1 MYDFEKTIDRAAL
14 DALKAVPSS
23 QSKEGCIPLW
33 VADMDFPAAPAIQEA
48 LVARMSI
55 PSYGYTLC
63 RDRYYSAVIDW
74 MKRRHQWNV
83 AKEWFVL
90 TPGVVPAMAFA
101 VRAVTAPGD
110 KVMIQTPVY
119 PQFAKMV
126 QSNGATLVTN
136 PLKLVD
142 GRYEIDF
149 EDFEQ
154 KVKDPALKL
163 FFLCNPH
170 NPVGRVWKRDE
181 LQRLADL
188 CLEHDVIIFS
198 DDIHHDFTYGEHQYI
213 PIATLSPD
221 VVARTITATSPTK
234 TFSIASF
241 KVGNIFIEEERLRQ
255 KYQKAVESAGVA
267 ELDLGAI
274 EATIAAYTKGEA
286 WFDQALKY
294 IEGNSQYIE
303 QFIAER
309 IPQVKTFAQEGTYLK
324 WLDWRSFGLT
334 DTELNDWAL
343 NEAKVW
349 LSEGYAYG
357 KEGSGFLRLNMTS
370 RRALIEEAMERL
382 ARAAQRL

>member
-1 MYDFEKTIDRAAL
+1 M
-14 DALKAVPSS
+14 
-23 QSKEGCIPLW
+23 
-33 VADMDFPAAPAIQEA
+33 
-48 LVARMSI
+48 
-55 PSYGYTLC
+55 
-63 RDRYYSAVIDW
+63 
-74 MKRRHQWNV
+74 
-83 AKEWFVL
+83 
-90 TPGVVPAMAFA
+90 
-101 VRAVTAPGD
+101 VRADAGRGSGYGVRCPGLDGAGD

-181 LQRLADL
+181 LHKLAEL

-198 DDIHHDFTYGEHQYI
+198 DDIHHDFTYGDHQYI

-221 VVARTITATSPTK
+221 VAARTITATSPSK

-241 KVGNIFIEEERLRQ
+241 KMGNIFIEEEGLRQ

-274 EATIAAYTKGEA
+274 EATIGGYTKGEA
-286 WFDQALKY
+286 WFDEALKY

-303 QFIAER
+303 QFIADR

-324 WLDWRSFGLT
+324 WLDWRSFGMT
-334 DTELNDWAL
+334 DKELNVWAL

-349 LSEGYAYG
+349 LSEGHAFG
-357 KEGSGFLRLNMTS
+357 KEGSGFMRLNMTS
-370 RRALIEEAMERL
+370 RRAVIEEAMERL
-382 ARAAQRL
+382 ARAAERL

>member
-1 MYDFEKTIDRAAL
+1 MYDLEKTIDRAAL
-14 DALKAVPSS
+14 DALKAVPFNPS
-23 QSKEGCIPLW
+23 QEGCIPLW

-48 LVARMSI
+48 LVARMSK

-63 RDRYYSAVIDW
+63 RERYYSAVIDW
-74 MKRRHQWNV
+74 MKRRHRWDV

-101 VRAVTAPGD
+101 VRALTAPGD

-181 LQRLADL
+181 LHKLAEL

-198 DDIHHDFTYGEHQYI
+198 DDIHHDFTYGDHQYI

-221 VVARTITATSPTK
+221 VAARTITATSPSK

-241 KVGNIFIEEERLRQ
+241 KMGNIFIEEEGLRQ

-274 EATIAAYTKGEA
+274 EATIGGYTKGEA
-286 WFDQALKY
+286 WFDEALKY

-303 QFIAER
+303 QFIADR

-324 WLDWRSFGLT
+324 WLDWRSFGMT
-334 DTELNDWAL
+334 DKELNVWAL

-349 LSEGYAYG
+349 LSEGHAFG
-357 KEGSGFLRLNMTS
+357 KEGSGFMRLNMTS
-370 RRALIEEAMERL
+370 RRAVIEEAMERL
-382 ARAAQRL
+382 ARAAERL

>member
-1 MYDFEKTIDRAAL
+1 MYDFEKTMDRAAL
-14 DALKAVPSS
+14 DALKAVPFNTS
-23 QSKEGCIPLW
+23 QEGCIPLW

-48 LVARMSI
+48 LVARMSS

-63 RDRYYSAVIDW
+63 TDRYYSAVIDW
-74 MKRRHQWNV
+74 MKRRHQWDV

-101 VRAVTAPGD
+101 VRAVTTPGD

-119 PQFAKMV
+119 PQFAKMI

-136 PLKLVD
+136 PLKPVD
-142 GRYEIDF
+142 GRYQIDF
-149 EDFEQ
+149 EDFEE
-154 KVKDPALKL
+154 KVKDPAVKL

-188 CLEHDVIIFS
+188 CLEHDVVIFS
-198 DDIHHDFTYGEHQYI
+198 DDIHHDFTYGNHQYI

-221 VVARTITATSPTK
+221 IAARTITATSPSK

-241 KVGNIFIEEERLRQ
+241 KMGNIFIEEEGLRQ
-255 KYQKAVESAGVA
+255 KYRKAVESAGVA

-274 EATIAAYTKGEA
+274 EATIAGYTKGEA
-286 WFDQALKY
+286 WFDEALKY
-294 IEGNSQYIE
+294 IEGNSRYIN

-324 WLDWRSFGLT
+324 WLDWRSFGMT
-334 DTELNDWAL
+334 DKELNAWAL

-349 LSEGYAYG
+349 LSEGYAFG
-357 KEGSGFLRLNMTS
+357 KEGSGFMRLNMTS
-370 RRALIEEAMERL
+370 RRAVIEEAMERL
-382 ARAAQRL
+382 ARATEQL